1 MMKRTSLI
9 LVPFVLCAM
18 GVLSFFVSGC
28 REEKKPAQPVA
39 DPPSVYMKDPVFRN
53 ALDKQRAKL
62 KELLAKRAP
71 VVEKMQQMVQAARE
85 KLKTTDDKKVEEEL
99 KKSPEWVKLHAEAIE
114 MNNLIEALRKE
125 TTKIV
130 GKRIAPK
137 KPVSK

>member
-1 MMKRTSLI
+1 MKRTSLI
-9 LVPFVLCAM
+9 LVPFVLCAI
-18 GVLSFFVSGC
+18 GVLSFFVAGC
-28 REEKKPAQPVA
+28 RDEEKPAKPVA

-53 ALDKQRAKL
+53 ALDEQRAKL

-71 VVEKMQQMVQAARE
+71 VIEKMQRMVKAVRE
-85 KLKTTDDKKVEEEL
+85 KLETDDDKKVIEEL
-99 KKSPEWVKLHAEAIE
+99 KKNPEWEKLHAEAIE